1 LEKAGPSYRGGYQV
15 SEEFK
20 NRLLVHARTAVDRAG
35 RAQNEEAT
43 KQWLIIPFFHLL
55 GYDPND
61 PDEVFPEA
69 DASFS
74 DKFKNRVDYAIYR
87 EGDPVIAVEAKK
99 VGTLSTANRGE
110 LKGYY
115 NAVPTVKLG
124 ILTDGLLYQLYSD
137 TEAENL
143 MDDAPFAVVDLEQ
156 IAQET
161 IADEAFDALLK
172 IRRDTFDP
180 ADIGADARR
189 KIYISEY
196 VEALED
202 SFRDPDETVVRTL
215 MDVAGVEG
223 RRTNKLLAE
232 HKLYI
237 VEAMNAFF
245 DKKLLERVGFAE
257 REDLV
262 KVPPAELQIPAPAQE
277 SPSEQP
283 VAEQPKT
290 EGSDIV
296 TTEAEEEVY
305 DYVKRRLPFL
315 IDRDEDLYRRLD
327 DVNYR
332 DYKGAFTI
340 SYKQDRKGRLL
351 NFREGADGSYRFEF
365 PESGEV
371 LVTNDLSDIDDM
383 LLAIFMR
390 RVEELG

>member
-1 LEKAGPSYRGGYQV
+1 M
-15 SEEFK
+15 
-20 NRLLVHARTAVDRAG
+20 
-35 RAQNEEAT
+35 
-43 KQWLIIPFFHLL
+43 

-124 ILTDGLLYQLYSD
+124 ILIDGLIYQLYSD

-156 IAQET
+156 IAQEN
-161 IADEAFDALLK
+161 IADEALDALLK

-202 SFRDPDETVVRTL
+202 TFRDPDETVVRTL

-223 RRTNKLLAE
+223 RRTNKLLIE
-232 HKLYI
+232 HKAYI
-237 VEAMNAFF
+237 IEAMNAFF

-262 KVPPAELQIPAPAQE
+262 KVPPAELQAPVPPEDSASDQL
-277 SPSEQP
+277 
-283 VAEQPKT
+283 VAEQPRA
-290 EGSDIV
+290 EGSDVV
-296 TTEAEEEVY
+296 TTEAEREVY

-315 IDRDEDLYRRLD
+315 IDRDEALFRKLD
-327 DVNYR
+327 DVFYK
-332 DYKGAFTI
+332 DYKGTFTV

-351 NFREGADGSYRFEF
+351 NFREGADGTYRFEF

-371 LVTNDLSDIDDM
+371 LVTNDVSDIDDM

>member
-1 LEKAGPSYRGGYQV
+1 M
-15 SEEFK
+15 
-20 NRLLVHARTAVDRAG
+20 
-35 RAQNEEAT
+35 
-43 KQWLIIPFFHLL
+43 
-55 GYDPND
+55 
-61 PDEVFPEA
+61 
-69 DASFS
+69 
-74 DKFKNRVDYAIYR
+74 
-87 EGDPVIAVEAKK
+87 
-99 VGTLSTANRGE
+99 
-110 LKGYY
+110 
-115 NAVPTVKLG
+115 KLG
-124 ILTDGLLYQLYSD
+124 ILTDGLIYQLYSD

-156 IAQET
+156 IVQEN

-202 SFRDPDETVVRTL
+202 TFRDPDEIVVRTL

-237 VEAMNAFF
+237 IEAMNAFF

-262 KVPPAELQIPAPAQE
+262 KVPPAELQAPVSTQE
-277 SPSEQP
+277 SPSDQP
-283 VAEQPKT
+283 VAEHP
-290 EGSDIV
+290 EADNSDIV
-296 TTEAEEEVY
+296 TTETEKEVY

-315 IDRDEDLYRRLD
+315 IERNEDLFRKLD
-327 DVNYR
+327 DVYYR
-332 DYKGAFTI
+332 DYKGTFTV

-351 NFREGADGSYRFEF
+351 NFREGADGTYRFEF

-371 LVTNDLSDIDDM
+371 LVTNDLSDIDDA
-383 LLAIFMR
+383 LLAVFMR
-390 RVEELG
+390 RVKELG

>member
-1 LEKAGPSYRGGYQV
+1 V

-20 NRLLVHARTAVDRAG
+20 NRLLGYARTAVDRAG

-43 KQWLIIPFFHLL
+43 KQWLIIPFLQLL

-124 ILTDGLLYQLYSD
+124 ILTDGLIYQLYSD

-156 IAQET
+156 IAQEN
-161 IADEAFDALLK
+161 IADEVFDALLK
-172 IRRDTFDP
+172 IRRGTFDP

-189 KIYISEY
+189 KIYMSEY

-202 SFRDPDETVVRTL
+202 AFRDPDELVVRTL

-237 VEAMNAFF
+237 IEAMNAFF

-262 KVPPAELQIPAPAQE
+262 KVPPAELQAPAPAQE
-277 SPSEQP
+277 RPSDQP
-283 VAEQPKT
+283 VAEQAKAD
-290 EGSDIV
+290 GSDVV
-296 TTEAEEEVY
+296 TTEAEHKVY

-315 IDRDEDLYRRLD
+315 IDRNEDLYRRLD
-327 DVNYR
+327 DVYYR
-332 DYKGAFTI
+332 DYKGTFTV
-340 SYKQDRKGRLL
+340 SYKQNRKGRLL
-351 NFREGADGSYRFEF
+351 NFREGADGTYRFEF

-371 LVTNDLSDIDDM
+371 LVTNDLSDLDDK

-390 RVEELG
+390 RVEQLG